1 MSDSDLRAN
10 ARHAAAALLRVE
22 RGPGALIALHDL
34 YEACQ
39 ADCKVS
45 QNGVLWAVLDAKQAG
60 LITKTDKRGLYATAA

>member
-1 MSDSDLRAN
+1 MDDTNRRAN

-34 YEACQ
+34 YEACE
-39 ADCKVS
+39 ADCAVAK
-45 QNGVLWAVLDAKQAG
+45 NGVQWAVCDAKQAG